1 LCWRRVTVTLDAF
14 TEQYRD
20 LLDGT
25 YDCVDRIVLN
35 AYFPL
40 AQSPGGFRT
49 WWRLLTGGDET
60 LDNTHLMRF
69 AGRFSRRVRAF
80 ANKTGIPLIHCQRGQ
95 RKQQISAQYLPTDP
109 AFSGVFCI
117 LVGRMQGP
125 VWEVKTFKNGTINIR
140 KKDPMPYVN
149 HYFFHIMDPE
159 WGHVIVRLCPHP
171 PFSAQIILNG
181 HEYVARQ
188 ATKKNISFTKEG
200 NCFTNVSNAAGL
212 AGVADTMTA
221 SRCVG
226 RLVSVCE
233 RWIYTT
239 CLCFALDLDE
249 QRRSRFS
256 YAFSVI
262 QAEYSRNLLFQHGR
276 IMQRVFDGVI
286 DRTRAPLDIRKLK
299 TIFGRKY
306 RPYFRCRDGKLP
318 RFEAVVERPVYDL
331 TVFKVHFG
339 RLTLKIYSKGERVL
353 RIEAIAHN
361 TEDLRCGKRIA
372 KFPDIVEALR
382 AILERFLS
390 VLRSVDISFIDAG
403 TLEAWHTPS
412 KLGSTRV
419 AGVDVNQF
427 RIRAVMK
434 ALVALS
440 ISIRGFAVSD
450 LAAKVREILGVEETR
465 YRSCQASYDLRKFRG
480 KELVRRIG
488 LSNRYE
494 VSPSALRTM
503 TAFLVLRDKVLTPLL
518 ANAGQRRRGARPKD
532 YSPIDAQYDSL
543 QIQMQKLFSL
553 LGIAA

>member
-1 LCWRRVTVTLDAF
+1 
-14 TEQYRD
+14 
-20 LLDGT
+20 
-25 YDCVDRIVLN
+25 
-35 AYFPL
+35 
-40 AQSPGGFRT
+40 
-49 WWRLLTGGDET
+49 
-60 LDNTHLMRF
+60 
-69 AGRFSRRVRAF
+69 
-80 ANKTGIPLIHCQRGQ
+80 
-95 RKQQISAQYLPTDP
+95 
-109 AFSGVFCI
+109 
-117 LVGRMQGP
+117 
-125 VWEVKTFKNGTINIR
+125 
-140 KKDPMPYVN
+140 
-149 HYFFHIMDPE
+149 
-159 WGHVIVRLCPHP
+159 
-171 PFSAQIILNG
+171 
-181 HEYVARQ
+181 
-188 ATKKNISFTKEG
+188 
-200 NCFTNVSNAAGL
+200 
-212 AGVADTMTA
+212 
-221 SRCVG
+221 
-226 RLVSVCE
+226 
-233 RWIYTT
+233 
-239 CLCFALDLDE
+239 
-249 QRRSRFS
+249 
-256 YAFSVI
+256 
-262 QAEYSRNLLFQHGR
+262 
-276 IMQRVFDGVI
+276 
-286 DRTRAPLDIRKLK
+286 
-299 TIFGRKY
+299 
-306 RPYFRCRDGKLP
+306 
-318 RFEAVVERPVYDL
+318 VVERPVYDL